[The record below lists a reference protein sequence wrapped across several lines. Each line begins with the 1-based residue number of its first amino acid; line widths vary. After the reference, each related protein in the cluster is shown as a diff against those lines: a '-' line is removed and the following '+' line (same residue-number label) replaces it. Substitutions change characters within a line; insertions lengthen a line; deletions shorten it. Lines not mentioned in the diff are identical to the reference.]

1 MKRLIA
7 VVMILLTVAAL
18 PLPAAAAGETA
29 GPDNTGDLFGVVI
42 VLLLVSAI
50 AVALLVLNR
59 TRFVQDDCKMAGG
72 Q

>member
-18 PLPAAAAGETA
+18 PLPAAAAGEIA

-59 TRFVQDDCKMAGG
+59 TRFVQDDGKKAGG
-72 Q
+72 

>member
-18 PLPAAAAGETA
+18 PLPAAAAGEIA

-59 TRFVQDDCKMAGG
+59 TRVVQDDCKKAGG
-72 Q
+72 

>member
-1 MKRLIA
+1 MQRLIA
-7 VVMILLTVAAL
+7 VVMILLTVTAL
-18 PLPAAAAGETA
+18 PLPAAAVGETA

-59 TRFVQDDCKMAGG
+59 TRFVQDDGKKAGG
-72 Q
+72 

>member
-7 VVMILLTVAAL
+7 FLGMLLWVT
-18 PLPAAAAGETA
+18 PLPAAAAGQTT
-29 GPDNTGDLFGVVI
+29 GPANTGDLFGIVI

-59 TRFVQDDCKMAGG
+59 TRFVHEDQKDAGG
-72 Q
+72 

>member
-7 VVMILLTVAAL
+7 FVFALLCTV
-18 PLPAAAAGETA
+18 PLSAAAAGDSA
-29 GPDNTGDLFGVVI
+29 GPADTGDLFGVVI

-59 TRFVQDDCKMAGG
+59 TRFVHEDCKNAGG
-72 Q
+72 